1 MAGNERGR
9 IGASFSQRDA
19 IVEKHT
25 LDDWVWQSSSS
36 NNIFTIMRDNK
47 DRMWIATFG
56 GGLHLGERHQG
67 KLTFRQFVTENR
79 HRV

>member
-1 MAGNERGR
+1 MAGNERG
-9 IGASFSQRDA
+9 GLVLLSPKGDA

-56 GGLHLGERHQG
+56 EDCIWEKDIRG
-67 KLTFRQFVTENR
+67 N
-79 HRV
+79 